1 MDVSSDSTKGATIMK
16 TQEATTAPKQQST
29 KKPKAS
35 KAKATKATKATKG
48 AKSTKQAANS
58 EARAGSKK
66 EIVLKL
72 LRRDQGATI
81 AEIAKA
87 TDWQNHSIRG
97 FLSGQ
102 VTKKM
107 KLKVE
112 STKSEA
118 GERTYRIVT

>member
-1 MDVSSDSTKGATIMK
+1 MK
-16 TQEATTAPKQQST
+16 TQETTTTAATKST
-29 KKPKAS
+29 KKPKVS
-35 KAKATKATKATKG
+35 KGKTTKVTKTATATKSPKQPTATG
-48 AKSTKQAANS
+48 
-58 EARAGSKK
+58 EARPGSKK

-81 AEIAKA
+81 AEISKA
-87 TDWQNHSIRG
+87 TKWQKHSIRG
-97 FLSGQ
+97 FLSAQ
-102 VTKKM
+102 LTKKM

>member
-1 MDVSSDSTKGATIMK
+1 MK
-16 TQEATTAPKQQST
+16 TQETTTTVATKQSA

-35 KAKATKATKATKG
+35 KAKAAKMTKATKA
-48 AKSTKQAANS
+48 AKPAAKS

-81 AEIAKA
+81 AEISKA

-97 FLSGQ
+97 FLSAQ

-112 STKSEA
+112 STKSEE
-118 GERTYRIVT
+118 GERTYRIAT

>member
-1 MDVSSDSTKGATIMK
+1 MK
-16 TQEATTAPKQQST
+16 TQEATAATKQKT
-29 KKPKAS
+29 KTSKAS
-35 KAKATKATKATKG
+35 KPKAKATKATKVAKAAT
-48 AKSTKQAANS
+48 SPKQAANA

-81 AEIAKA
+81 AEIAKV

-97 FLSGQ
+97 FLSAQ

-107 KLKVE
+107 KLKIE

>member
-1 MDVSSDSTKGATIMK
+1 MK
-16 TQEATTAPKQQST
+16 TQETTTTAATKQST

-35 KAKATKATKATKG
+35 KATKATKATKA
-48 AKSTKQAANS
+48 AKSPKQAANS

-97 FLSGQ
+97 FLSAQ

>member
-1 MDVSSDSTKGATIMK
+1 MK
-16 TQEATTAPKQQST
+16 VQEATTVAAAPKST
-29 KKPKAS
+29 RKPKTS
-35 KAKATKATKATKG
+35 KPKSAKAAKAAR
-48 AKSTKQAANS
+48 SSKQANS
-58 EARAGSKK
+58 EARPGSKK

-81 AEIAKA
+81 ADIAKA
-87 TDWQNHSIRG
+87 TEWQNHSIRG
-97 FLSGQ
+97 FLSAQ

>member
-1 MDVSSDSTKGATIMK
+1 MK
-16 TQEATTAPKQQST
+16 TQETTTAVATKRSA
-29 KKPKAS
+29 KKPKTI
-35 KAKATKATKATKG
+35 KTKATKATKA
-48 AKSTKQAANS
+48 AKSPKQTPNS

-81 AEIAKA
+81 ADIAKA

-97 FLSGQ
+97 FLSAQ
-102 VTKKM
+102 LTKKI

>member
-1 MDVSSDSTKGATIMK
+1 MK
-16 TQEATTAPKQQST
+16 TQEATTVTT
-29 KKPKAS
+29 KRSAKKKAS
-35 KAKATKATKATKG
+35 KAKATKATKSPKKTV
-48 AKSTKQAANS
+48 NS
-58 EARAGSKK
+58 EARPGSKK

-97 FLSGQ
+97 FLSAQ